1 MFSVLDHLP
10 EWISFWEE
18 EDDTVWLDCLSL
30 SVERERGM
38 LLEKEEDVDGGRE
51 TEKRGCVWG
60 EGSRRETIFYL

>member
-30 SVERERGM
+30 SVEREKGM
-38 LLEKEEDVDGGRE
+38 LLDKEEDIDGGWE

-60 EGSRRETIFYL
+60 EGSRR